1 MAMAFCTKNGRRP
14 GTLGFLLSCKSFL
27 QPEQQAA
34 FSERG
39 HGWLGSEQAQ
49 ILSEGVRAGPSR

>member
-1 MAMAFCTKNGRRP
+1 MAMAFCTKNGIRP

-49 ILSEGVRAGPSR
+49 R